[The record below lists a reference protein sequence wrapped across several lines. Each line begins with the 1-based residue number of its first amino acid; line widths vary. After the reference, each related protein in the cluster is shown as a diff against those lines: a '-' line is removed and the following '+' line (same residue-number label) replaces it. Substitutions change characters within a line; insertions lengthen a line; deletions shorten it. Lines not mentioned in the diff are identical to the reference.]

1 MDDLIARLRAGT
13 VTPADLDAAAD
24 ALGDGSFYQEKDID
38 AMQARIRE
46 LEAQLAAPAVK
57 VKPLVWEEWGVKHR
71 RVFAAQTAIGYYCV
85 TELFFPETYFQIET
99 PNGKTL
105 TESTADAAKAA
116 AQADYEARILA
127 ATETIPVAEV
137 WRRAMEAAAQ
147 SAGVGTFPIAGMYE
161 DLSPWAGARA
171 NECAR
176 IQNAIRALPLPDDL
190 GGKP

>member
-24 ALGDGSFYQEKDID
+24 ALEDGSFYQEKDID

-57 VKPLVWEEWGVKHR
+57 VTPLVWGDWADVPV
-71 RVFAAQTAIGYYCV
+71 RVASAQTILGRYKVQERASGAGCMLV
-85 TELFFPETYFQIET
+85 F
-99 PNGKTL
+99 PNGNL
-105 TESTADAAKAA
+105 TNRDTIEAAKAA

-127 ATETIPVAEV
+127 TIEAVPVAEV

-147 SAGVGTFPIAGMYE
+147 AVEQACTVNEGDDHDAYCAGFMC
-161 DLSPWAGARA
+161 GAKH
-171 NECAR
+171 
-176 IQNAIRALPLPDDL
+176 QNRSDAAAVRALPMPDDL
-190 GGKP
+190 K